1 MKSLA
6 FVLCLLAFSLQ
17 TDITSASDN
26 SARKNDSTG
35 YVQMSIMMEAEEDAE
50 ELLNLKD
57 VQQSADKTI
66 DNSSDSN
73 TLSPETA
80 GKSDDCGNQVLKR

>member
-1 MKSLA
+1 
-6 FVLCLLAFSLQ
+6 
-17 TDITSASDN
+17 
-26 SARKNDSTG
+26 
-35 YVQMSIMMEAEEDAE
+35 MEAEEDAE